1 MRNDYALKSWAW
13 RCPLRPAGWAAKPA
27 SRRYPMNTP
36 QHTGEATRDSDSFIL
51 NLLLTKSGEDSDWE
65 SNNRR
70 ELHKALYEG
79 IVEHSKDV
87 V

>member
-1 MRNDYALKSWAW
+1 M
-13 RCPLRPAGWAAKPA
+13 
-27 SRRYPMNTP
+27 
-36 QHTGEATRDSDSFIL
+36 GEVMRDSDSFIL
-51 NLLLTKSGEDSDWE
+51 IYCSQREDSDWE

-70 ELHKALYEG
+70 ELHKELYEG

>member
-13 RCPLRPAGWAAKPA
+13 RRPLRPAGWAAKPA
-27 SRRYPMNTP
+27 SKKYPMNGP
-36 QHTGEATRDSDSFIL
+36 QHMGEVMRDSDSFIL
-51 NLLLTKSGEDSDWE
+51 IYCSQREDSDWE

-79 IVEHSKDV
+79 IVEHCKDV